1 MTDVA
6 QAPTDTPTKPA
17 IPGTVPWFE
26 VATGDPDGAERFYG
40 GLFAWTFSTDEAAAG
55 DGLDYRLV
63 SLPGAEVPVGGL
75 FGTGGRMPG
84 HAVFSVLVADV
95 DATCEAAERLGGT
108 VLSKHLD
115 VGPGVPTFAYLQ
127 DPDGNKFSVFSPPAA

>member
-1 MTDVA
+1 MSDVA
-6 QAPTDTPTKPA
+6 QAPTDAPTKAA

-26 VATGDPDGAERFYG
+26 VATGDPDGAEKFYG

-63 SLPGAEVPVGGL
+63 SLPGADVPVGGL
-75 FGTGGRMPG
+75 FGTGGQMPG
-84 HAVFSVLVADV
+84 YAVFSVLVPDV
-95 DATCEAAERLGGT
+95 GATCEAAEGLGGT

>member
-6 QAPTDTPTKPA
+6 QTTTPTPAKAA

-26 VATGDPDGAERFYG
+26 VATGDPDGAEKFYG

-63 SLPGAEVPVGGL
+63 NLPGADVPVGGL
-75 FGTGGRMPG
+75 FGTGGQMPG

-95 DATCEAAERLGGT
+95 DATCAAAEGLGGT

-127 DPDGNKFSVFSPPAA
+127 DPDGNKFSIFSPPAA